1 MRLTIRTKLA
11 VLVLAV
17 LLPLLA
23 AEAIKFWSD
32 LSEGRR
38 LAQQNQLEVAD
49 LVADQLDE
57 VVSGQTEILLAL
69 ASFRTLDR
77 IQDSDL
83 EALAGRVRVQHPFM
97 HRFFAAGLDGR
108 VLAGSSPRGP
118 EATFIGPDL
127 LVYHL
132 TMWIKEPDLLDAIL
146 RRGEPTVT
154 ASFRSTSDQ
163 RQVVLLMVPVQE
175 RQGGIVGVVGAE
187 IDLDTLSLYLSALP
201 LSRGQAVAIV
211 ARGGAI
217 LARSAS
223 PDKFFDHHLGGVPE
237 AGPLLRQNSGTA
249 EWASPGGMSQL
260 VGAAGM
266 DRAPWIV
273 MAAVPSRVA
282 YAPAARRFRRDLIG
296 LGAATMVALLVAW
309 LIGNRM
315 HGSVRA
321 LIRGTRDLE
330 SAQGPPITVSTGDE
344 LAELAEHFN
353 RALNARRQAQ
363 TELAARQR
371 RLRALADV
379 NAALSQHL
387 DLEQLLKQIT
397 LALAQLTGARNVVFW
412 EMDSAHGRLVRRAW
426 FSDPPIN
433 ADDLPTA
440 LPLSKGDTGGGT
452 GWVAT
457 HRQALFIEDVT
468 SDARIQAQQWAVASG
483 LLSFVGVPVVAG
495 DDLLGVLTLNLSRE
509 DLPAED
515 DREILTSFASQAA
528 VAVRNAR
535 LFTEATRRRRE
546 AEELAEGARML
557 TESLDVS
564 EVAGRVVQSVLPI
577 FGVDSAG
584 LRLLRPD
591 GTLEAIAW
599 AGPAAVEF
607 KPGHVIEPGTG
618 LADRVIAEGRPVST
632 SDIFSDTSLA
642 LTDDLKR
649 RLEKSGTR
657 ALLAAPLRAKGELIG
672 VLLIASAVVREFSD
686 ADAALLQAFAD
697 QAALAMENARLYG
710 EATRRQHEAEEIAR
724 VAQTLTGSLDV
735 SDIAQRI
742 VGSVLP
748 VLRGRSSGFRL
759 VQPDGSL
766 MVIAQGQAGG
776 VHAPYG
782 HIVPAGYGVTGKVV
796 ADGLPVVTAD
806 VLNDSR
812 ILLTAE
818 MRSRAEN
825 SGLGA
830 FLTVPLR
837 VQDRV
842 IGALSIADRTGRRF
856 TDVETA
862 LLQTFADQ
870 AALALD
876 HARLY
881 EQTRQRLRH
890 VESIREIVEQILV
903 PFTLE
908 ERLNLIA
915 RKAAELFEADF
926 ALVGLRAEGEDR
938 LVIRAGHRL
947 VAGELGQSLEMGEGA
962 LGLAAAKRE
971 GVLVNDYASWP
982 GRMRRMLTPE
992 RRDLLGATI
1001 AYPLMIRGEVI
1012 GALSVAYLGRD
1023 ARRFVPEDLD
1033 QLATLAAPAALAIE
1047 HSRLYD
1053 ELASRLRQLQ
1063 ETQVQLVQAGKLSAV
1078 GQLVSGVAH
1087 ELNNPLSVVI
1097 GYGQLL
1103 KSKPL
1108 PADVRGPLEMMVA
1121 QGERMA
1127 KIVQGLLLFSR
1138 QRKPERAPVDLPAV
1152 IEQTIALRATR
1163 LRLSGI
1169 RVELDHAPNVPPA
1182 EGDVHQLQQVFLNL
1196 LLNAEH
1202 AIMTGGT
1209 GDTIRVR
1216 ARQRTEGGRSWVV
1229 VEFEDN
1235 GSGIAP
1241 EVMPRIFE
1249 PFFTTKKVG
1258 EGTGL
1263 GLSVSYGIVQQHG
1276 GRLTVESVAGCTVFT
1291 VELPGALPAEPESQA
1306 VSTLQAGVFGFGRRA
1321 LVVDDEPGMVDL
1333 VTALLKD
1340 TGWQVEVASTG
1351 RSALERVRAIHFDV
1365 VLSDI
1370 RMPDGSGEDFFHAVV
1385 REQPGLA
1392 KRFVFM
1398 TGDNA
1403 NPSAWQFLEA
1413 EQVPVLEKPFTADSL
1428 FRALER
1434 VTILTSRG
1442 AFE

>member
-23 AEAIKFWSD
+23 AAAFKFWSD

-38 LAQQNQLEVAD
+38 LAHQNQLDVAR
-49 LVADQLDE
+49 LVAAQLDE
-57 VVSGQTEILLAL
+57 VLSGETESLLAL

-83 EALAGRVRVQHPFM
+83 EALAVRVRVQHPFM
-97 HRFFAAGLDGR
+97 HRFVAAGVDGR
-108 VLAGSSPRGP
+108 VLAASGPRVP
-118 EATFIGPDL
+118 EATFIARD
-127 LVYHL
+127 V
-132 TMWIKEPDLLDAIL
+132 LDAVL
-146 RRGEPTVT
+146 RRGEPEVT
-154 ASFRSTSDQ
+154 APQRSSTDQ
-163 RQVVLLMVPVQE
+163 RQVVLLMVPVQD
-175 RQGGIVGVVGAE
+175 RRGRIVGVVGAG
-187 IDLDTLSLYLSALP
+187 IDLETLSRYLTALP
-201 LSRGQAVAIV
+201 LSRGQSVAIV
-211 ARGGAI
+211 APGGAV

-223 PDKFFDHHLGGVPE
+223 PDKFFDRHLGGVPE
-237 AGPLLRQNSGTA
+237 AGPLLRRTSGTA
-249 EWASPGGMSQL
+249 EWTSPSGAPHL
-260 VGAAGM
+260 AGAAGM
-266 DRAPWIV
+266 DRAAWLV

-282 YAPAARRFRRDLIG
+282 YSPAAGRFKRDLLG

-353 RALNARRQAQ
+353 RALQARRQAQ
-363 TELAARQR
+363 MELDARQR

-379 NAALSQHL
+379 NAALSQQL
-387 DLEQLLKQIT
+387 DLEPLLKQIT

-412 EMDSAHGRLVRRAW
+412 EVDAARGCLVRRAW
-426 FSDPPIN
+426 SSDPSIS
-433 ADDLPTA
+433 ADDLPSA
-440 LPLSKGDTGGGT
+440 LPFDKGGT
-452 GWVAT
+452 GWVAS

-468 SDARIQAQQWAVASG
+468 RDPRIQSQQWAAAHG
-483 LLSFVGVPVVAG
+483 LFSFVGVPVVSG
-495 DDLLGVLTLNLSRE
+495 DDLLGVLTLNLPRE

-535 LFTEATRRRRE
+535 LFAEATRRRRE
-546 AEELAEGARML
+546 AEELADGARML
-557 TESLDVS
+557 TESLDIS
-564 EVAGRVVQSVLPI
+564 EVADRVVKSVLPI

-599 AGPAAVEF
+599 TGPAAAHF
-607 KPGHVIEPGTG
+607 KPGHVIEPGIG
-618 LADRVIAEGRPVST
+618 LAVRVIAEGRAVST
-632 SDIFSDTSLA
+632 SDIFADPALA
-642 LTDDLKR
+642 LTDDLR
-649 RLEKSGTR
+649 LRLEQSGTR
-657 ALLAAPLRAKGELIG
+657 ALLAVPLRAKGELIG
-672 VLLIASAVVREFSD
+672 VLLIASGVVREFSD

-782 HIVPAGYGVTGKVV
+782 HVVPAGYGVTGRAV

-806 VLNDSR
+806 VLHDSR
-812 ILLTAE
+812 ILLTEE
-818 MRSRAEN
+818 MRSRAET

-837 VQDRV
+837 VEGRV

-890 VESIREIVEQILV
+890 VESIREVVEQILV

-915 RKAAELFEADF
+915 RNAAEMFDADL

-947 VAGELGQSLEMGEGA
+947 VAGELGQSIAMGEGA

-971 GVLVNDYASWP
+971 GVLVNDYASWS

-1012 GALSVAYLGRD
+1012 GALSVAYLGKEE
-1023 ARRFVPEDLD
+1023 RRFVPDDLD
-1033 QLATLAAPAALAIE
+1033 RLATLAAPAALAIE

-1053 ELASRLRQLQ
+1053 ELASRVRQLQ
-1063 ETQVQLVQAGKLSAV
+1063 ETQAQLVQAGKLSAV

-1103 KSKPL
+1103 KGKPL

-1152 IEQTIALRATR
+1152 IEQTMTLRATR

-1169 RVELDHAPNVPPA
+1169 RFELDHAPGVPPA

-1202 AIMTGGT
+1202 AIMTGGA

-1216 ARQRTEGGRSWVV
+1216 ARERTESGRSWVV

-1276 GRLTVESVAGCTVFT
+1276 GRLTVESVPGRTVFT
-1291 VELPGALPAEPESQA
+1291 VELPSAAQAEPARQT
-1306 VSTLQAGVFGFGRRA
+1306 VSPLQAGVYGFGRRA

-1333 VTALLKD
+1333 VMALLKD

-1351 RSALERVRAIHFDV
+1351 RSALERVRAARFDV
-1365 VLSDI
+1365 VLTDI
-1370 RMPDGSGEDFFHAVV
+1370 RMPDGSGEDFYRAVV
-1385 REQPGLA
+1385 REQPALA

-1398 TGDNA
+1398 TGDTA

-1428 FRALER
+1428 FRVLEQ
-1434 VTILTSRG
+1434 VTTLTSRG

>member
-11 VLVLAV
+11 FLVLAV

-23 AEAIKFWSD
+23 AAAFKFWSD

-38 LAQQNQLEVAD
+38 LANQNQLDMARFI
-49 LVADQLDE
+49 AAQLDD
-57 VVSGQTEILLAL
+57 VLSGQTENLLAL
-69 ASFRTLDR
+69 ASLHTLDR

-83 EALAGRVRVQHPFM
+83 EALAVRVRAHHPFL
-97 HRFFAAGLDGR
+97 HRFVAVGDDGR
-108 VLAGSSPRGP
+108 VLAASGPRVP
-118 EATFIGPDL
+118 EATFVARD
-127 LVYHL
+127 V
-132 TMWIKEPDLLDAIL
+132 LDAVL
-146 RRGEPTVT
+146 RRGEPEVT
-154 ASFRSTSDQ
+154 APQQSPTDR
-163 RQVVLLMVPVQE
+163 RQVVSLMVPVQD
-175 RQGGIVGVVGAE
+175 RQGRIAGVVGAE
-187 IDLDTLSLYLSALP
+187 MDLETLSLYLSALP
-201 LSRGQAVAIV
+201 LSRGQAVAAV
-211 ARGGAI
+211 APGGAV

-223 PDKFFDHHLGGVPE
+223 PDKFFDRDLGGVPE
-237 AGPLLRQNSGTA
+237 AGPLLRLSGGTA
-249 EWASPGGMSQL
+249 EWASPGGVPHL
-260 VGAAGM
+260 AGAAGM
-266 DRAPWIV
+266 DRAVWVV
-273 MAAVPSRVA
+273 MAAVPSGVA
-282 YAPAARRFRRDLIG
+282 FSPAAGRLKRDLVG
-296 LGAATMVALLVAW
+296 LGAATMLALLVAW

-321 LIRGTRDLE
+321 LIRGARDLE
-330 SAQGPPITVSTGDE
+330 SAQGPQITVSTGDE

-353 RALNARRQAQ
+353 RALHARRQAL
-363 TELAARQR
+363 TALDARQR
-371 RLRALADV
+371 HLRALADV
-379 NAALSQHL
+379 NAALSHQL
-387 DLEQLLKQIT
+387 DLEPLLKQIT

-412 EMDSAHGRLVRRAW
+412 ELDGAHGRLVRRAW
-426 FSDPPIN
+426 SSDPSIS
-433 ADDLPTA
+433 ADDLPPA
-440 LPLSKGDTGGGT
+440 LTLDEGGT

-468 SDARIQAQQWAVASG
+468 RDPRIQSQQWAAGHG
-483 LLSFVGVPVVAG
+483 LFSFVGVPVVSG
-495 DDLLGVLTLNLSRE
+495 DDLLGVLTLNLPRE

-535 LFTEATRRRRE
+535 LFAEATRRRRE
-546 AEELAEGARML
+546 AEELAHGARML
-557 TESLDVS
+557 TESLDVT
-564 EVAGRVVQSVLPI
+564 EVADRVVESVLPI
-577 FGVDSAG
+577 FGADSAG

-599 AGPAAVEF
+599 AGAAAGHF
-607 KPGHVIEPGTG
+607 QPGHVIEAGTG
-618 LADRVIAEGRPVST
+618 LAVRVIAEGRAVST
-632 SDIFSDTSLA
+632 SDIFADPALA
-642 LTDDLKR
+642 LTDDLR
-649 RLEKSGTR
+649 RWIEQSGTR
-657 ALLAAPLRAKGELIG
+657 ALLAAPLRAKGQLIG
-672 VLLIASAVVREFSD
+672 VLLIASRAVREFSD
-686 ADAALLQAFAD
+686 AEGALLQAFAD

-748 VLRGRSSGFRL
+748 VLRARSSGFRL

-766 MVIAQGQAGG
+766 MVIPQGQAGG

-782 HIVPAGYGVTGKVV
+782 HIVPPGYGVTGRTV

-806 VLNDSR
+806 VLHDSR
-812 ILLTAE
+812 ILLTE
-818 MRSRAEN
+818 DMRGRVGV

-830 FLTVPLR
+830 FLAVPLR
-837 VQDRV
+837 VQGRV
-842 IGALSIADRTGRRF
+842 LGALSIADRTGRRF

-890 VESIREIVEQILV
+890 VESIREVVEQILV

-915 RKAAELFEADF
+915 RKAAEMFDADL

-947 VAGELGQSLEMGEGA
+947 VAGELGQSIAMGEGA
-962 LGLAAAKRE
+962 LGLAAAKHE
-971 GVLVNDYASWP
+971 GVLVNDYASWS

-992 RRDLLGATI
+992 RRDLIEATV

-1012 GALSVAYLGRD
+1012 GALSVAFLGKED
-1023 ARRFVPEDLD
+1023 RRFVPEDMER
-1033 QLATLAAPAALAIE
+1033 LATLAAPAALAIE

-1053 ELASRLRQLQ
+1053 ELASRVRQLQ
-1063 ETQVQLVQAGKLSAV
+1063 ETQAQLVQAGKLSAV

-1103 KSKPL
+1103 KGKQL
-1108 PADVRGPLEMMVA
+1108 PPEVRGPLEMMVA

-1138 QRKPERAPVDLPAV
+1138 QRKPQRAPVDLPAV
-1152 IEQTIALRATR
+1152 IEQTIALRVTR

-1169 RVELDHAPNVPPA
+1169 RVELDHAPGVAPA

-1202 AIMTGGT
+1202 AIMTGGR

-1216 ARQRTEGGRSWVV
+1216 AHERTEGGRSWVV

-1235 GSGIAP
+1235 GHGIAP

-1276 GRLTVESVAGCTVFT
+1276 GRLTVESVPGRTVFT
-1291 VELPGALPAEPESQA
+1291 VALPSAAQAESARQT
-1306 VSTLQAGVFGFGRRA
+1306 VSPLQVGVYGFGRRA

-1333 VTALLKD
+1333 VMALLKD

-1351 RSALERVRAIHFDV
+1351 RSALERVRAARFDV
-1365 VLSDI
+1365 VLTDI
-1370 RMPDGSGEDFFHAVV
+1370 RMPDGSGEDFYRAVV
-1385 REQPGLA
+1385 REQPALA

-1398 TGDNA
+1398 TGDTA

-1413 EQVPVLEKPFTADSL
+1413 NQAPVLEKPFTADSL
-1428 FRALER
+1428 FRVLER
-1434 VTILTSRG
+1434 VTTLTSRG

>member
-23 AEAIKFWSD
+23 AAAFRFWSD

-38 LAQQNQLEVAD
+38 LAHQNQLDMAR
-49 LVADQLDE
+49 LVAAQLDE
-57 VVSGQTEILLAL
+57 VLSSQIESLLGL
-69 ASFRTLDR
+69 ASIRTLDR
-77 IQDSDL
+77 LQDSDL
-83 EALAGRVRVQHPFM
+83 EALAVRVRAQRPFM
-97 HRFFAAGLDGR
+97 HHFIAAGVDGR
-108 VLAGSSPRGP
+108 VLAASGPRVPGP
-118 EATFIGPDL
+118 TFIARD
-127 LVYHL
+127 V
-132 TMWIKEPDLLDAIL
+132 LDAVL
-146 RRGEPTVT
+146 RRGEPEVT
-154 ASFRSTSDQ
+154 ALQQSPTDR
-163 RQVVLLMVPVQE
+163 RQVVLVIVPVQD
-175 RQGGIVGVVGAE
+175 RQGTKVGVVGAE
-187 IDLDTLSLYLSALP
+187 IDVETLSFYLSALP

-211 ARGGAI
+211 APGGAL
-217 LARSAS
+217 LARSAN
-223 PDKFFDHHLGGVPE
+223 PEKFFDRHLGGVPE
-237 AGPLLRQNSGTA
+237 AGPLLRRSGGTA
-249 EWASPGGMSQL
+249 EWASPGGVPHL
-260 VGAAGM
+260 AGAAGM
-266 DRAPWIV
+266 DRAAWVV
-273 MAAVPSRVA
+273 MAAVPSGVA
-282 YAPAARRFRRDLIG
+282 FSPAVQRFERDLVG
-296 LGAATMVALLVAW
+296 LGAATMLALLVAW

-330 SAQGPPITVSTGDE
+330 SAQGPPVVVSTGDE
-344 LAELAEHFN
+344 LAELAEQFN
-353 RALNARRQAQ
+353 RAVNARRQAL
-363 TELAARQR
+363 TALDARQR

-379 NAALSQHL
+379 NAALSQQL
-387 DLEQLLKQIT
+387 DLEPLLKQIT

-412 EMDSAHGRLVRRAW
+412 ELDSAHGRLVRRAW
-426 FSDPPIN
+426 SSDPSIS
-433 ADDLPTA
+433 ADDLPPVLT
-440 LPLSKGDTGGGT
+440 LDEGGT
-452 GWVAT
+452 GWVAS

-468 SDARIQAQQWAVASG
+468 RDPRIGSPQWASG
-483 LLSFVGVPVVAG
+483 HGLFSFVGVPVVSG
-495 DDLLGVLTLNLSRE
+495 DDLLGVLTLNLARE

-535 LFTEATRRRRE
+535 LFAEATRRRRE
-546 AEELAEGARML
+546 AEELAQGARTL
-557 TESLDVS
+557 TESLDVT
-564 EVAGRVVQSVLPI
+564 EVADRVVQSVLPI
-577 FGVDSAG
+577 FAADSAG

-599 AGPAAVEF
+599 AGAAAGQF
-607 KPGHVIEPGTG
+607 QPGHVIEPGTG
-618 LADRVIAEGRPVST
+618 LAIRVIAEGRAVST
-632 SDIFSDTSLA
+632 SDIFADPALA

-649 RLEKSGTR
+649 RLEQSGTR

-672 VLLIASAVVREFSD
+672 VLLVASRAVREFSD
-686 ADAALLQAFAD
+686 AEAALLQAFAD

-710 EATRRQHEAEEIAR
+710 EATRRQHEAEEIAH

-735 SDIAQRI
+735 GDIAQRI

-748 VLRGRSSGFRL
+748 ALRARSSGFRL

-766 MVIAQGQAGG
+766 MGIAQGQAGG

-782 HIVPAGYGVTGKVV
+782 HIVPPGYGVTGRVV

-806 VLNDSR
+806 VLGDSR
-812 ILLTAE
+812 ILLTE
-818 MRSRAEN
+818 DMRCRVEA

-830 FLTVPLR
+830 FLAVPLR
-837 VQDRV
+837 VRARI
-842 IGALSIADRTGRRF
+842 IGALSVADRMGRRF

-881 EQTRQRLRH
+881 EQTRERLRH
-890 VESIREIVEQILV
+890 VESIREVVEQILV

-915 RKAAELFEADF
+915 RKAAEMFDADL

-938 LVIRAGHRL
+938 LVIRAGHRV
-947 VAGELGQSLEMGEGA
+947 VAGELGQSIAMGEGA

-971 GVLVNDYASWP
+971 GVLINDYASWS
-982 GRMRRMLTPE
+982 GRLRRLLAPE
-992 RRDLLGATI
+992 RGDLPEATV

-1012 GALSVAYLGRD
+1012 GALLVAFFGKEER
-1023 ARRFVPEDLD
+1023 RRFVPEDLD
-1033 QLATLAAPAALAIE
+1033 RLATLAAPAALAIE

-1053 ELASRLRQLQ
+1053 ELASRVRQLQ
-1063 ETQVQLVQAGKLSAV
+1063 ETQAQLVQAGKLSAV

-1103 KSKPL
+1103 KGKQL
-1108 PADVRGPLEMMVA
+1108 PPDIRGPLEMMVA
-1121 QGERMA
+1121 QAERMA

-1152 IEQTIALRATR
+1152 VEQVMALRATR

-1169 RVELDHAPNVPPA
+1169 RVELDAAAGVAPA

-1216 ARQRTEGGRSWVV
+1216 ARERAEGGRSWAV
-1229 VEFEDN
+1229 VEVEDN
-1235 GSGIAP
+1235 GPGIPP

-1276 GRLTVESVAGCTVFT
+1276 GRLTAESVPGRTVFT
-1291 VELPGALPAEPESQA
+1291 VELPSAAQAELARQT
-1306 VSTLQAGVFGFGRRA
+1306 VSPLQAGVYGFGRRA

-1333 VTALLKD
+1333 VMALLKD

-1351 RSALERVRAIHFDV
+1351 RSALERVRATRFDV

-1370 RMPDGSGEDFFHAVV
+1370 RMPDGSGEDFYRAVV
-1385 REQPGLA
+1385 REQPELA

-1398 TGDNA
+1398 TGDTA
-1403 NPSAWQFLEA
+1403 NPAAWQFLEA

-1428 FRALER
+1428 FRVLER
-1434 VTILTSRG
+1434 VTVLTSRG
-1442 AFE
+1442 A